1 MKKNEKLTLYIKI
14 YNLTKYVYMMVKNFP
29 KEYKYTLGQEICAL
43 SWECLDLLIEANSLP
58 NNRKR
63 EKIASLSLS
72 FDKLKMRLRLSQ
84 EVGIISSKQFAH
96 IQENFLI
103 EIGTMIGG
111 FLKWAASQGGNG

>member
-1 MKKNEKLTLYIKI
+1 
-14 YNLTKYVYMMVKNFP
+14 
-29 KEYKYTLGQEICAL
+29 
-43 SWECLDLLIEANSLP
+43 
-58 NNRKR
+58 
-63 EKIASLSLS
+63 
-72 FDKLKMRLRLSQ
+72 LSQ